1 MNTLYS
7 LREWIC
13 ECERF
18 LFLAEVHYHKE
29 DVIPSRHK
37 FICEVD
43 GRLLEDMLSPGSGA
57 YEDISYCVS
66 FDTCLSPEELC
77 LLKTTLDAVSRED
90 WEKTG
95 LENVLEAQQILHKLG
110 KAVDSDIMQ
119 TYESRGNPS
128 FYKVCGVRY
137 V

>member
-1 MNTLYS
+1 MNTLYN

-37 FICEVD
+37 FICEIN
-43 GRLLEDMLSPGSGA
+43 GRQLEDMLSPGDGA
-57 YEDISYCVS
+57 YKNIPDSAS
-66 FDTCLSPEELC
+66 FASCLSPEELC
-77 LLKTTLDAVSRED
+77 LLKTTLDTVSCEE
-90 WEKTG
+90 WEMTG
-95 LENVLEAQQILHKLG
+95 IEKVLEAQQVLHKLG

-119 TYESRGNPS
+119 TYESKGHLS
-128 FYKVCGVRY
+128 FYKVCGVRH

>member
-7 LREWIC
+7 LREWIH

-29 DVIPSRHK
+29 DVVPSRHQ
-37 FICEVD
+37 FICEMNA
-43 GRLLEDMLSPGSGA
+43 GLLEDMISRAEDVDKDSP
-57 YEDISYCVS
+57 YCVS
-66 FDTCLSPEELC
+66 FDACLSPEEFC
-77 LLKTTLDAVSRED
+77 LLKSTLDDVCCEN
-90 WEKTG
+90 WGQMG
-95 LENVLEAQQILHKLG
+95 LYKVLEAQKVLHKLG
-110 KAVDSDIMQ
+110 KAVDMVIMQ
-119 TYESRGNPS
+119 YYESRGSPS

>member
-7 LREWIC
+7 LREWIH

-29 DVIPSRHK
+29 DVDK
-37 FICEVD
+37 D
-43 GRLLEDMLSPGSGA
+43 SP
-57 YEDISYCVS
+57 YCVS
-66 FDTCLSPEELC
+66 FDACLSPEEFC
-77 LLKTTLDAVSRED
+77 LLKSTLDDVCCEN
-90 WEKTG
+90 WGQMG
-95 LENVLEAQQILHKLG
+95 LDKVLEAQKVLHKLG
-110 KAVDSDIMQ
+110 KAVDMDIMQ
-119 TYESRGNPS
+119 TYESRGYPS